1 MDTLSVP
8 ELIYFCFIVIISYA
22 IRGSAG
28 FGGVT
33 VPLLAWVL
41 SLKTVV
47 PMVTFL
53 GLASSIAILY
63 TDRRHIAWKDL
74 WRVMPWTAMGVVIGV
89 YFFKILD
96 AATLARILGGFVLAY
111 GAYSLLITWRKP
123 DKVVL
128 PMYAITPV
136 AGTVAGF
143 VGTIFGSM
151 AGMFFAIYLDLLRHG
166 REVFRATVAAI
177 LFALGILRGGAYV
190 ITGEF
195 THDVIIACAVALPM
209 MGIGIFIGNRINANL
224 NDIAFKRLVAAILM
238 VSGLPLL
245 VR

>member
-1 MDTLSVP
+1 MDTLSIP
-8 ELIYFCFIVIISYA
+8 ELIYFCFIIVISYA

-53 GLASSIAILY
+53 GLVSSIAILH
-63 TDRRHIAWKDL
+63 TERRHIAWSDL
-74 WRVMPWTAMGVVIGV
+74 WRVLPWTALGVAIGV
-89 YFFKILD
+89 YFFKVLE

-111 GAYSLLITWRKP
+111 GTYALLITWRKP
-123 DKVVL
+123 GKVEL

-143 VGTIFGSM
+143 VGTMFGSM
-151 AGMFFAIYLDLLRHG
+151 AGMFFAIYLDILRHS

-190 ITGEF
+190 VTGEF
-195 THDVIIACAVALPM
+195 TRDVIIACAVALPM
-209 MGIGIFIGNRINANL
+209 MGIGIFVGNRINANL
-224 NDIAFKRLVAAILM
+224 NDVAFKRLVAGILM
-238 VSGLPLL
+238 ISGLPLIL
-245 VR
+245 R

>member
-1 MDTLSVP
+1 MDTLSIP
-8 ELIYFCFIVIISYA
+8 ELIYFCFIIVISYA

-53 GLASSIAILY
+53 GLVSSIAILR
-63 TDRRHIAWKDL
+63 TERRHIAWEDL
-74 WRVMPWTAMGVVIGV
+74 RRILPWTALGVALGV
-89 YFFKILD
+89 YFFKILE

-111 GAYSLLITWRKP
+111 GSYALLITWRRP
-123 DKVVL
+123 GKVEL
-128 PMYAITPV
+128 PMSAITPV

-143 VGTIFGSM
+143 VGTLFGSM
-151 AGMFFAIYLDLLRHG
+151 AGMFFAIYLDILRHR

-177 LFALGILRGGAYV
+177 LFALGVLRGGAYV
-190 ITGEF
+190 VTGEF
-195 THDVIIACAVALPM
+195 TRDAIIACAVALPM
-209 MGIGIFIGNRINANL
+209 MGIGIFVGDRINANL
-224 NDIAFKRLVAAILM
+224 DDVAFKRLVAGILM
-238 VSGLPLL
+238 ISGLPLIL
-245 VR
+245 R

>member
-1 MDTLSVP
+1 MDALSVP
-8 ELIYFCFIVIISYA
+8 ELIYFCLIIVISYA

-53 GLASSIAILY
+53 GLASSIAILH
-63 TDRRHIAWKDL
+63 TERRHIAWGDL
-74 WRVMPWTAMGVVIGV
+74 WRVMPWTFAGVLIGV
-89 YFFKILD
+89 YLFKILD
-96 AATLARILGGFVLAY
+96 AETLARILGGFVLAY
-111 GAYSLLITWRKP
+111 GAYALLMTWRKP
-123 DKVVL
+123 GKLTL
-128 PMYAITPV
+128 PMRIITPF

-143 VGTIFGSM
+143 VGTMFGSM
-151 AGMFFAIYLDLLRHG
+151 AGMFFAIYLDLLRHS

-177 LFALGILRGGAYV
+177 LFALGLLRGGAYV

-195 THDVIIACAVALPM
+195 TRDVMVACAVALPM

-224 NDIAFKRLVAAILM
+224 NDIAFKRLVALILM
-238 VSGLPLL
+238 ASGLPLL
-245 VR
+245 LR

>member
-8 ELIYFCFIVIISYA
+8 ELLYFCFIIVISYA

-33 VPLLAWVL
+33 VPLLAWVM

-53 GLASSIAILY
+53 GVVSSIAILR
-63 TDRRHIAWKDL
+63 TEHRLIAWKDL
-74 WRVMPWTAMGVVIGV
+74 WRVLPWTALGVAIGI

-96 AATLARILGGFVLAY
+96 ATVLARMLGGFVLAY
-111 GAYSLLITWRKP
+111 GSYALLMTWHTPGKLQ
-123 DKVVL
+123 L
-128 PMYAITPV
+128 PMYAITPT
-136 AGTVAGF
+136 AGTLAGF
-143 VGTIFGSM
+143 VGTMFGSM
-151 AGMFFAIYLDLLRHG
+151 AGMFFAIYLDILRHG
-166 REVFRATVAAI
+166 RDAFRATVAAI
-177 LFALGILRGGAYV
+177 LFALGILRGGAY
-190 ITGEF
+190 IIAGEF
-195 THDVIIACAVALPM
+195 TRDVLIACAVALPM
-209 MGIGIFIGNRINANL
+209 MGLGIFIGNRIHANL
-224 NDIAFKRLVAAILM
+224 NDVAFKRLVAAILM